1 MSFATDT
8 IAIEKIEDI
17 RVAFNAAMSRLNL
30 SNFKVDV
37 DNDKHPIDVVTHPAV
52 LLSRLAMRAEE
63 TAILLCGVRL
73 FPNACYV
80 VSKDSPCGMVIQHF
94 DELTFD
100 QQADRNIQDSQD
112 FPVASMENMT
122 YGLMGLIM
130 ESAVADTFEIDPQ
143 SKLVRIKPQNM
154 VIHGLFRSTPEY
166 EDGQGLPLLDAN
178 MVAIS
183 DLHGMLLEEIPL
195 KALNK
200 AREKAAELQQQQRQ
214 RLARE
219 QSVEGGIDGF

>member
-1 MSFATDT
+1 MSFDKEE
-8 IAIEKIEDI
+8 IAIHQIEDI
-17 RVAFNAAMSRLNL
+17 RLAFSAAMSRLNL
-30 SNFKVDV
+30 GNYKVDV

-63 TAILLCGVRL
+63 TSILLIGVRL
-73 FPNACYV
+73 FPNACYT
-80 VSKDSPCGMVIQHF
+80 VSRSSPCGMIIQHF

-100 QQADRNIQDSQD
+100 QQTDRNIQDSQD
-112 FPVASMENMT
+112 FPAASMANMT
-122 YGLMGLIM
+122 HGLMGLIL
-130 ESAVADTFEIDPQ
+130 ESAIADTFEIDQ
-143 SKLVRIKPQNM
+143 QNKLVRIKPQNM
-154 VIHGLFRSTPEY
+154 VIHGLFRSSAEY
-166 EDGQGLPLLDAN
+166 EDGQGLPLLDAA

-183 DLHGMLLEEIPL
+183 DLHGMLLEEAPL